1 LREDLT
7 QRWGELKTP
16 LADRVE
22 CLSALLDAAPAAPE
36 LVTRYEGMVEKLSAR
51 QPIAQV
57 HSATAVVLLFYC
69 TSSCGTISLQFC
81 RREQALLPSFESSCA
96 LLFCIP
102 SIHHHGVCMQLAS
115 RKQFIEYKL
124 KLSTRTGADGT
135 SVTTGVSPAD
145 RAALIAELT
154 EVSANLEA
162 VMRQY
167 ERRFNEPYAKLSTD
181 IAPGTPSQQGGGFVP
196 QSPAASAATTAVSW
210 GEREPSPRA
219 QVNTTSSTSAASTPY
234 ANSAAPSARHS
245 ISLPTGGSGSAQQ
258 PSYMSPLASKTNA
271 ANAANATAG
280 ANGGTKSA
288 FKSIPPVR

>member
-1 LREDLT
+1 
-7 QRWGELKTP
+7 
-16 LADRVE
+16 V
-22 CLSALLDAAPAAPE
+22 
-36 LVTRYEGMVEKLSAR
+36 
-51 QPIAQV
+51 
-57 HSATAVVLLFYC
+57 
-69 TSSCGTISLQFC
+69 
-81 RREQALLPSFESSCA
+81 
-96 LLFCIP
+96 
-102 SIHHHGVCMQLAS
+102 QLAS

-162 VMRQY
+162 VVRQY

-181 IAPGTPSQQGGGFVP
+181 IAPGTPSQGGGFVP
-196 QSPAASAATTAVSW
+196 QSTTAVSW

-219 QVNTTSSTSAASTPY
+219 QANTASSTSAASTPY
-234 ANSAAPSARHS
+234 ANSVAPSARHS

-271 ANAANATAG
+271 PSASAAANG
-280 ANGGTKSA
+280 NGSAKSA